1 MAVQDTPHWW
11 NMVQHEAFPEE
22 ENISQSSQAEFCA
35 PRKVIEEFRLHFACP
50 EVGKSE
56 FSDSWLYHLNL
67 MWSGPRRV
75 IRNAPCNVFF
85 PEQVLRSRSRQLLP
99 TIASQFV
106 QRRGGVSVSWLV
118 LPLSLLCFGCPQ
130 QATSVKLKVGFSGL
144 VKGVLPSSVAQIWP
158 HPPLLLLWMPQLRPQ
173 PSPLSA
179 FLTDPKARC
188 ML

>member
-1 MAVQDTPHWW
+1 
-11 NMVQHEAFPEE
+11 MVQHEAFPEE

-85 PEQVLRSRSRQLLP
+85 SRTSFAIKIQAVAANNSFAICSKTGRRLCVLTRL
-99 TIASQFV
+99 AAV
-106 QRRGGVSVSWLV
+106 
-118 LPLSLLCFGCPQ
+118 
-130 QATSVKLKVGFSGL
+130 
-144 VKGVLPSSVAQIWP
+144 
-158 HPPLLLLWMPQLRPQ
+158 PPLLWLPSASHLSEAESGVQRFGQRCASFFCWTNLTSSTIAASLDAPAEAPTQSFISIPHGPQ
-173 PSPLSA
+173 SPLYA
-179 FLTDPKARC
+179 LTHAGNVC
-188 ML
+188 IV